1 MYRNNPSS
9 RPASPQTSGND
20 MPVRAAAAA
29 TYLPC
34 LVGFVIGL
42 IYIFAKGP
50 GCNGNFFRFH
60 FYQAIFLSIL
70 GTCISLVAQGSTGIV
85 VGFARLFEGA
95 LGSQFIYA
103 LETNTAWIVLI
114 LSSPLL
120 LVALYAAIWALLGK
134 FTKLPGVTK
143 LIWNMIR

>member
-9 RPASPQTSGND
+9 RPASPPSTGND

-29 TYLPC
+29 TYLPS
-34 LVGFVIGL
+34 LIGFVIGL
-42 IYIFAKGP
+42 IYIFCKGP

-60 FYQAIFLSIL
+60 FYQSIFLSIL
-70 GTCISLVAQGSTGIV
+70 GTCLALVANGSTGII
-85 VGFARLFEGA
+85 VGFARLFEGVVGPEFVSA
-95 LGSQFIYA
+95 LQMNSAF
-103 LETNTAWIVLI
+103 LVLVI
-114 LSSPLL
+114 SSPLL
-120 LVALYAAIWALLGK
+120 LVELYAAIWALLGR